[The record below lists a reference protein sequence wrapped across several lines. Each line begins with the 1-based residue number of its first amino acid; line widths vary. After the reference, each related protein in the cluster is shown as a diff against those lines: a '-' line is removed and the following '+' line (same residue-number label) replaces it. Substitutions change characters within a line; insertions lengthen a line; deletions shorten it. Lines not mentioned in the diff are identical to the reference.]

1 MGGGASGS
9 IWQQGD
15 NIFLQVSISST
26 QIIFSPMQSIEKM
39 KKIELI
45 LDLAIWRFKF
55 FFCYSFLKLPVS
67 ATHGPNGAAQG
78 PNGHSSI

>member
-55 FFCYSFLKLPVS
+55 FFYSFLKLPVS
-67 ATHGPNGAAQG
+67 ATQGPNGAAQG